1 MKKFLTGSFFLVK
14 KITTFVHD
22 NIQKTAKENGHNW
35 ESML

>member
-1 MKKFLTGSFFLVK
+1 MKKVSDRLFFLVK